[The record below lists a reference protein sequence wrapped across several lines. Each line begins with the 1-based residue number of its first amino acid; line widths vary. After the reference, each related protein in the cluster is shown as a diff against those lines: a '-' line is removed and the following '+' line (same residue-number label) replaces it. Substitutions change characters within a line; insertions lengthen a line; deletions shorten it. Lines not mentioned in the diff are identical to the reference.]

1 MKNAISNIWL
11 LGIIIVFILIFAAYI
26 TITINYTQSFK
37 YKNEVLNIIE
47 KHHGMTNSAGTRDS
61 NGCNVS
67 GTSDCT
73 VNVGALQTITLYLRG
88 NSYTAMGNC
97 PDDGNKWY
105 GVNELTWESGTAGAN
120 VEVANK
126 TSKYYY
132 CFTKFKTGKI
142 SRYSS
147 VYYKVRL
154 FYKFEFPVLSEFF
167 AIKVEG
173 ITDEIYNPANDGY
186 DSNSIEYYKQNN

>member
-1 MKNAISNIWL
+1 MKNSISNIWL

-47 KHHGMTNSAGTRDS
+47 KHHGMTSSAGTSVDS
-61 NGCNVS
+61 VVSS
-67 GTSDCT
+67 GTVT
-73 VNVGALQTITLYLRG
+73 GNVGALQTITLYLRG

-105 GVNELTWESGTAGAN
+105 GVTELSWDGAHADAKVEAANQGT
-120 VEVANK
+120 
-126 TSKYYY
+126 KYYY
-132 CFTKFKTGKI
+132 CFSKYGTGKI

-147 VYYKVRL
+147 IYYKVRL
-154 FYKFEFPVLSEFF
+154 FYKFEFPVLSEFLS
-167 AIKVEG
+167 IKVEG
-173 ITDEIYNPANDGY
+173 MTDEIYNPQDDGY
-186 DSNSIEYYKQNN
+186 DANSSVY